1 MTGTRSGYLARI
13 FADSTHLC
21 SSAWSSLNIHFMAR
35 AGREAEPAA
44 RPGCGREGSRA
55 RRRGLRL
62 SRTLS
67 QQNQPRLGRRDF
79 RLRGSLATT
88 GTRLFRLEDGGCSG
102 QYGVTWGKRACGAV
116 RLAVQP
122 RCRQS
127 RCRSRRRSDRLRF
140 LPAAVPGRSPLRR
153 NRPLRNVRTS
163 ARPLTRPF
171 RRVEKPGFSQSVLAA
186 AVGAGWRAWSCSH
199 TLRFTRATELGSAPP
214 PR

>member
-1 MTGTRSGYLARI
+1 
-13 FADSTHLC
+13 
-21 SSAWSSLNIHFMAR
+21 MAR

-62 SRTLS
+62 SQTLS

-88 GTRLFRLEDGGCSG
+88 GTRTEGRGCSE
-102 QYGVTWGKRACGAV
+102 QHGVTWGKRGCGAV

-127 RCRSRRRSDRLRF
+127 RCGSRRRSDRLRF
-140 LPAAVPGRSPLRR
+140 LPAAVPGRSPLGS

-171 RRVEKPGFSQSVLAA
+171 RRVGKPGFSQSVLAA
-186 AVGAGWRAWSCSH
+186 AVGAGWRAWSCSR
-199 TLRFTRATELGSAPP
+199 TPRFTRATELGSAPP